1 MKFLKRFLSIFL
13 EPIRLTGNRDFSE
26 KLAKFFTHHPVVIY
40 ILAAIL
46 TLIIFIINYI

>member
-1 MKFLKRFLSIFL
+1 MKFLKRFLSVFF

-26 KLAKFFTHHPVVIY
+26 RLAKFFTHHSVVIY
-40 ILAAIL
+40 FLAAII